1 MLHILGMM
9 LKIAGIL
16 LGSILGICLLLL
28 LLVLFV
34 PVRYRV
40 KGAYHEKPDVDAG
53 ISWLFPVFNVK
64 ILYAG
69 EDWQVTTRIFGFKL
83 KKKEDKPEKRR
94 SEKPETTEQT
104 EHVQAEITEQG
115 ESAQSETKQSQPDD
129 TQNLQQADS
138 TEQNEVVPKPKK
150 KSIIQKIREI
160 FEKIKCTIRNI
171 CDKIKEL
178 IRKKEELQVFIKDE
192 KNREA
197 FRLIKDQL
205 IYLWKHIRPRKLSL
219 TCHFGFD
226 DPSHTGQA
234 LAAGAVLYPL
244 YRNKVR
250 LYPDFENK
258 VLEADGY
265 MKGRIRIFPLVLIII
280 RLWKNKQ
287 IRAIVYKFMK

>member
-1 MLHILGMM
+1 MLHILGMI

-40 KGAYHEKPDVDAG
+40 RGDYREKPNVDAR
-53 ISWLFPVFNVK
+53 ISWLFPVLHIR
-64 ILYAG
+64 ILYMG
-69 EDWQVTTRIFGFKL
+69 EDWQVVTRIFGFKL
-83 KKKEDKPEKRR
+83 KKKEDRRESGKREDTEQSAPVQSDTIEQR
-94 SEKPETTEQT
+94 ASEQT
-104 EHVQAEITEQG
+104 E
-115 ESAQSETKQSQPDD
+115 TKFQ
-129 TQNLQQADS
+129 TDS
-138 TEQNEVVPKPKK
+138 TVPQPNNVSNPQTDSAGTQQK

-160 FEKIKCTIRNI
+160 FEKIKCTIQSI

-178 IRKKEELQVFIKDE
+178 IRKKEQLQAFVKDE

-258 VLEADGY
+258 MLEADGY
-265 MKGRIRIFPLVLIII
+265 MKGRVRIFPMVLIII

-287 IRAIVYKFMK
+287 IRAMVYKFMK

>member
-1 MLHILGMM
+1 MLHILGMI

-40 KGAYHEKPDVDAG
+40 KGIYHKKPNIDAR
-53 ISWLFPVFNVK
+53 ISWLFPVLNIR

-69 EDWQVTTRIFGFKL
+69 EDWQVITRIFGFKL
-83 KKKEDKPEKRR
+83 KKKEDKPQKRE
-94 SEKPETTEQT
+94 SGKPEDTEQSAPVQSETIEQRASEQT
-104 EHVQAEITEQG
+104 ETRFQT
-115 ESAQSETKQSQPDD
+115 
-129 TQNLQQADS
+129 DS
-138 TEQNEVVPKPKK
+138 TVPWSHDVPNPQETDSAGTQQK

-160 FEKIKCTIRNI
+160 FEKIKCTIQSI

-178 IRKKEELQVFIKDE
+178 IRKKEQLQAFVKDE

-197 FRLIKDQL
+197 LRLIKNQL
-205 IYLWKHIRPRKLSL
+205 IYLWRHIRPRKLSL

-226 DPSHTGQA
+226 DPAHTGQA

-244 YRNKVR
+244 YKNKVR

-265 MKGRIRIFPLVLIII
+265 MKGRIRIFPLLLIII

-287 IRAIVYKFMK
+287 IRAMVYKFMK

>member
-1 MLHILGMM
+1 MLHILGMI

-34 PVRYRV
+34 PVRYLA
-40 KGAYHEKPDVDAG
+40 KGTYHEKPNVDAR
-53 ISWLFPVFNVK
+53 ISWLFPVLNIRIF
-64 ILYAG
+64 YAG
-69 EDWQVTTRIFGFKL
+69 EDWKVVTRIFGFKL
-83 KKKEDKPEKRR
+83 KKKEDRRESGKPENTEQSAPVQSQTIQQRA
-94 SEKPETTEQT
+94 SEQT
-104 EHVQAEITEQG
+104 ETRLQTDSTVP
-115 ESAQSETKQSQPDD
+115 QPNNAS
-129 TQNLQQADS
+129 NLQQTDS
-138 TEQNEVVPKPKK
+138 AGTQQK

-160 FEKIKCTIRNI
+160 FEKIKCTIQSI

-178 IRKKEELQVFIKDE
+178 IRKNEQLQAFVKDE

-205 IYLWKHIRPRKLSL
+205 IYLWRHIRPRKLSL

-258 VLEADGY
+258 MLEADGY
-265 MKGRIRIFPLVLIII
+265 MKGRIRIFPLLLIII

-287 IRAIVYKFMK
+287 IKAMVYKFMK

>member
-1 MLHILGMM
+1 MLHILGMI

-16 LGSILGICLLLL
+16 LGSILGICLL

-40 KGAYHEKPDVDAG
+40 KGAYHERPDVDAR
-53 ISWLFPVFNVK
+53 ISWMLS
-64 ILYAG
+64 ILNIRIRYAG
-69 EDWQVTTRIFGFKL
+69 EELQVTTRIFGFKL
-83 KKKEDKPEKRR
+83 RKKEKKPE
-94 SEKPETTEQT
+94 
-104 EHVQAEITEQG
+104 A
-115 ESAQSETKQSQPDD
+115 SAQQDNRTIPPDEEAESSANSPKKQDNEIKRLPDVQKPDD
-129 TQNLQQADS
+129 AETQD
-138 TEQNEVVPKPKK
+138 TVPKRKK

-178 IRKKEELQVFIKDE
+178 IRKKEELQAFIKDE

-205 IYLWKHIRPRKLSL
+205 IYLWRHIRPRKLSL

-287 IRAIVYKFMK
+287 IRAMVYKFMK

>member
-1 MLHILGMM
+1 MLHILGMI

-40 KGAYHEKPDVDAG
+40 KGAYHERPDVDDG
-53 ISWLFPVFNVK
+53 ISWLFPVFNVR

-83 KKKEDKPEKRR
+83 KKKEDKPQKRR

-115 ESAQSETKQSQPDD
+115 ESAQSEMKQSQPD
-129 TQNLQQADS
+129 
-138 TEQNEVVPKPKK
+138 EK

-178 IRKKEELQVFIKDE
+178 MRKKEELQAFIKDE

-205 IYLWKHIRPRKLSL
+205 IYLWRHIRPRKLSL

-287 IRAIVYKFMK
+287 IRAMVYKFMK